1 MYVLYICMNDLSG
14 SMYEVQRMWILHRD
28 LVEVGQGNHELR
40 SEWCGTRSVH
50 RDRGISAVR

>member
-1 MYVLYICMNDLSG
+1 MNDLSG